1 MKTSPSFFFAC
12 LCNRF
17 VSFKSLTSHS
27 KHAEWSNIIPCDL
40 CFFQLWRVSN
50 INQAACWPVHHF
62 WGFIWSCVS
71 SYLWEKKT
79 FPCQINRLINHSQ
92 CRNPVADKVFPLL
105 CFLCRRGTEVGRGW
119 WWLRT
124 CTTATYPQGII
135 KHVTA
140 AVNSFWKSGI

>member
-1 MKTSPSFFFAC
+1 MKTFSKLVSAIDLFLLRAWPVTPNTVNDQTLFHVIYVSSSFGG
-12 LCNRF
+12 
-17 VSFKSLTSHS
+17 
-27 KHAEWSNIIPCDL
+27 
-40 CFFQLWRVSN
+40 VSN
-50 INQAACWPVHHF
+50 INQAASWPVHHF
-62 WGFIWSCVS
+62 WGFIWSRVS
-71 SYLWEKKT
+71 SYLWKKKT

-135 KHVTA
+135 QHVTA